1 MKPIDNATYER
12 EAREEGFQ
20 QGMKIGMKEGLKE
33 GLEEGLEEG
42 KLEAARAFL
51 ANGVDIDL
59 IAKALEI
66 PKEKIEAHTPATH

>member
-12 EAREEGFQ
+12 EAREEGLQ
-20 QGMKIGMKEGLKE
+20 QGIQQGREQGR
-33 GLEEGLEEG
+33 EEGKEEG